1 MQEFLCYFVH
11 ICCTY
16 IVSCI
21 FLVSAKSFWMEEHC
35 LWRGSLGRVDVNCF
49 ESEKSPLLYC
59 LRWNSLC
66 ISKVQSM
73 AERFDHESREM
84 ESRVA
89 GIVDGSFS
97 SAGFMMAFL
106 LPRLVPMGGDVA
118 VAFAPEVLSPA
129 RGDVEG
135 RAGAKAIVCPAQ
147 AVLPV
152 LGPGRPVSSG
162 CYRPPWKP
170 VGGSEVLISLF
181 KFKFDC
187 LNMNLII

>member
-1 MQEFLCYFVH
+1 
-11 ICCTY
+11 
-16 IVSCI
+16 
-21 FLVSAKSFWMEEHC
+21 
-35 LWRGSLGRVDVNCF
+35 
-49 ESEKSPLLYC
+49 
-59 LRWNSLC
+59 
-66 ISKVQSM
+66 M

-135 RAGAKAIVCPAQ
+135 
-147 AVLPV
+147 
-152 LGPGRPVSSG
+152 
-162 CYRPPWKP
+162 
-170 VGGSEVLISLF
+170 
-181 KFKFDC
+181 
-187 LNMNLII
+187 